1 MLESDLEAVWL
12 AECRKY
18 DAHTI
23 KLHPFVAG
31 IPDRL
36 VIFPTNRF
44 FLVELK
50 TPTGTLDKLQ
60 VIWHRRRLKRQG
72 VKVHVVYGA
81 AQARQWIREAA
92 AGDHDAPSRVGP
104 PTT

>member
-1 MLESDLEAVWL
+1 MLESDLEDVWL
-12 AECRKY
+12 QECRKHG
-18 DAHTI
+18 AHTI

-50 TPTGTLDKLQ
+50 TETGVLDKLQ
-60 VIWHRRRLKRQG
+60 KIWHARRLKRQG

-81 AQARQWIREAA
+81 SAARQWIREAA
-92 AGDHDAPSRVGP
+92 AGEHDAPSRVGP